1 MNKENFRSFLS
12 YLLGITLFFLIIF
25 HIPSIINGYTLP
37 KLMLVYTATVCTLLC
52 FVLVSIREKKL
63 HIGKYHILILIFMM
77 FYWVNTFLSKSIL
90 PSVFG
95 YYTHEGLN
103 LIPVL
108 CYAVIGFGYSWMKPN
123 QRSMVKEYCI
133 AGTTI
138 SSLQAITEY
147 FFSGVRPNGLEGQP
161 ILSAVVIALGLLTVF
176 TFLRSNERTVPAPV
190 YWIILAIHV
199 TALYCLSS
207 WSVIGA
213 IGAAVM
219 ISGLVGMKYNQKK
232 VLIGVSIV
240 IAVIIFSVLLLQQK
254 SFSVSQRVT
263 EYKTV
268 GQFIL
273 QERNIKRILFGNGP
287 GMTVV
292 SYRAA
297 RSPSENLTKEK
308 DWETL
313 RVRNNYLEFYST
325 LGILG
330 LGSWLGFLLYVFK
343 SAEKRKFF
351 ERSLFIFLLI
361 WQFFYYLTP
370 LVFVFVFIVAAD
382 CVSGNK
388 NQSTVSLKREK
399 KYIFIPVF
407 LLITVLLIVYMYSL
421 VKAEFSV
428 KKGEF
433 EKAYHAAPYYPEL
446 LYTDIV
452 ATLSRVKQ
460 ARDTV
465 ACFTTRTCDTLYLAT
480 LYRNSISTGRQ
491 VVSLDPTYPDFHDT
505 LATLL
510 FYWYYDTGSKKEK
523 YRAEALKH
531 LQIAVQLEP
540 TNARY
545 ADGLGLLYL
554 DMREYKKA
562 EYYFQLSQHLDPT
575 YQMPQSHLKELLKQ
589 IGKM

>member
-12 YLLGITLFFLIIF
+12 YLLGITLFFLILF
-25 HIPSIINGYTLP
+25 HIPSIINGYVLP
-37 KLMLVYTATVCTLLC
+37 KLMLVYTVTLCTLLC
-52 FVLVSIREKKL
+52 FVLVSIREKTL
-63 HIGKYHILILIFMM
+63 RIGKYHILIIVFMM
-77 FYWVNTFLSKSIL
+77 VYWVSAFLSKSIL

-108 CYAVIGFGYSWMKPN
+108 CYAVIGFGYSWLKQN
-123 QRSMVKEYCI
+123 QRSMVKEYFI

-138 SSLQAITEY
+138 SALQAITEY
-147 FFSGVRPNGLEGQP
+147 FFSGARPNGLEGQP
-161 ILSAVVIALGLLTVF
+161 ILSAVVIAVGFLTVF
-176 TFLRSNERTVPAPV
+176 TFLRSNERTVPTPV

-199 TALYCLSS
+199 IALYCLSS

-213 IGAAVM
+213 VGATFM
-219 ISGLVGMKYNQKK
+219 ISGFVVMRDKRKK
-232 VLIGVSIV
+232 VIMGALAIG
-240 IAVIIFSVLLLQQK
+240 AVLLFSVLLLRQK

-273 QERNIKRILFGNGP
+273 QERNIKRILLGNGP

-292 SYRAA
+292 SYRAV
-297 RSPSENLTKEK
+297 RNSSENLTKEK

-330 LGSWLGFLLYVFK
+330 LGSWVGFLLYVFK
-343 SAEKRKFF
+343 SAKKRSFF
-351 ERSLFIFLLI
+351 ERSLYTFLLI

-382 CVSGNK
+382 CVAGNK
-388 NQSTVSLKREK
+388 NHSTVSLKKGK

-407 LLITVLLIVYMYSL
+407 LLITVLLIAYMYSL
-421 VKAEFSV
+421 VRAEFSV

-433 EKAYHAAPYYPEL
+433 EKAYQVAPYYPEL
-446 LYTDIV
+446 LYTDV
-452 ATLSRVKQ
+452 MATLSRVKQ

-465 ACFTTRTCDTLYLAT
+465 ACFTTRTCDMRYLTT
-480 LYRNSISTGRQ
+480 LYRNSINTGRQ

-510 FYWYYDTGSKKEK
+510 FYWYYDTGSKNEK

-575 YQMPQSHLKELLKQ
+575 YQMPQSHLKELKKQ
-589 IGKM
+589 TSH